1 MEVINDLEEG
11 MALREGFEC
20 QPDARR
26 KYSAHPLGG
35 LNQTLLQP

>member
-1 MEVINDLEEG
+1 MAAINDLEEG
-11 MALREGFEC
+11 MAQGEGFEY

-35 LNQTLLQP
+35 LKLILRR